1 MSYAEIL
8 EGSTGLTKVFMLEH
22 LVLGYELWVLDW
34 KILDHKKRLTKKD
47 KEDYFVYSVGCA
59 TFQYPIDEMIEH
71 PVSVSEKDGISEKS
85 LDNAMMYIEEYF
97 PSKNY
102 VNKKRLRDTMRNFF
116 NVNAVASSMIN
127 SERSIKI
134 NNEILGDEYDPQE
147 GYTEEMEEKYVYP
160 AFDKVENYL
169 EEVRKMSVTQL
180 KRKIQMKRAQVMSF
194 KYIRVLDKA

>member
-1 MSYAEIL
+1 MSYAEEM

-71 PVSVSEKDGISEKS
+71 PVAVSEKDGISEKS
-85 LDNAMMYIEEYF
+85 LNNAIAMMHIEEYF
-97 PSKNY
+97 PDY
-102 VNKKRLRDTMRNFF
+102 VDKKRLRDTMRSFF

-134 NNEILGDEYDPQE
+134 SSEILGDEYDPQE
-147 GYTEEMEEKYVYP
+147 DYTEEMEEKYVYP
-160 AFDKVENYL
+160 AFEKVEDYL
-169 EEVRKMSVTQL
+169 EEIRKMSVTQL
-180 KRKIQMKRAQVMSF
+180 KHKIQMKRAQVRSF
-194 KYIRVLDKA
+194 ECIRILDEA